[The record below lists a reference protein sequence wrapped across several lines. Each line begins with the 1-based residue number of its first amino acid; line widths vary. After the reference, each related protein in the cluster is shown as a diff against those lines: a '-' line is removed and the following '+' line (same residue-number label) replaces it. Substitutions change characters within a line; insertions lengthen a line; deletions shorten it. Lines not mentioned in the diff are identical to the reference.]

1 LATEDA
7 AYRLGVKLAAKV
19 PNTLPSDISIEK
31 A

>member
-1 LATEDA
+1 MAAQDS

-19 PNTLPSDISIEK
+19 PNTLPNDVFIEN